1 MQPDLYEVDS
11 WEVCTPALE
20 AALAA
25 GALRV
30 RDVRL
35 PRIDEGQDVG
45 CTALGYPVPTWARPG
60 AVVLARVRGA
70 TAATRARVRSV
81 GEGLVVLEWEGGG
94 VAAVPWAECDPYS
107 PAVAP

>member
-1 MQPDLYEVDS
+1 MAYEVDS
-11 WEVCTPALE
+11 WEVCTPTAE

-25 GALRV
+25 GALVV
-30 RDVRL
+30 RDVRP
-35 PRIDEGQDVG
+35 PRVDEGQLPG
-45 CTALGYPVPTWARPG
+45 HTALGYPVPAWARPG

-81 GEGLVVLEWEGGG
+81 GEGLVVLEWDTGG

-107 PAVAP
+107 PVVAQ